1 MIDAIENSNAPLCDY
16 DLVSSDG
23 TVIKSTKLTK
33 LEAQLKNF
41 AYGLNQVDK
50 RYELVS
56 CEEVKIGSSDD
67 MYDSTRLILPD

>member
-23 TVIKSTKLTK
+23 TVISSTKLTK

-50 RYELVS
+50 RYMLVS
-56 CEEVKIGSSDD
+56 CEETEIGSSDD